1 MNNSQELKGLI
12 NDFIQNLPNAP
23 TVDTNDRSSKLLL
36 HQDYSHLDSYLSNLF
51 DSDPFHE
58 ILQEWIVLCDL
69 NNLQDNLQD
78 YDGIHQ
84 LCLKLCNGYNQI
96 GNLAYESN
104 DIEVALECYQVALT
118 LCPSK
123 CNIMRSQILFNRGI
137 VFLKTQNLD
146 SALNEFEAAIACNTD
161 FEKAYYQRDRVLYE
175 IDSHSKNYRFTH
187 DWFSRNIPLLLEYLK
202 DIIGKPNLQFL
213 EIGSWEGR
221 STCWFLEKILTHESS
236 QITCIDTF
244 AGEAYLN
251 LEQNVLENVESRF
264 DWNINLV
271 GVAEKVKKY
280 IGESQYI
287 LRNLPLDTYD
297 LIYIDG
303 CHLAIDVLGDAVLSW
318 GLLKKG
324 GLMLFDDYDKIF
336 PENPSQN
343 TSIAIDAF
351 VNCFAPKIKLLH
363 KSHQVYLQKL

>member
-1 MNNSQELKGLI
+1 MNNSQKSKELI
-12 NDFIQNLPNAP
+12 NDFIQNLPDAP
-23 TVDTNDRSSKLLL
+23 MINPNDKSSKLLL
-36 HQDYSHLDSYLSNLF
+36 HQDYSYLDSYLSDLF

-69 NNLQDNLQD
+69 NNLQDNDEIQ
-78 YDGIHQ
+78 H
-84 LCLKLCNGYNQI
+84 LCLKLCKGYNQI
-96 GNLAYESN
+96 GNLAYESS

-118 LCPSK
+118 LCPSDHS
-123 CNIMRSQILFNRGI
+123 NMRSQLLFNRGI
-137 VFLKTQNLD
+137 AFIKNHDLD
-146 SALNEFEAAIACNTD
+146 LALSEFEAAIASNPD
-161 FEKAYYQRDRVLYE
+161 FEKAYYQRERILYQ
-175 IDSHSKNYRFTH
+175 IDSQSKNYHFTH
-187 DWFSRNIPLLLEYLK
+187 DWFSRNIPLLTEHLK
-202 DIIGKPNLQFL
+202 DMIGKPNLQFL

-221 STCWFLEKILTHESS
+221 STCWFLEKILTHASS
-236 QITCIDTF
+236 QITCVDTF

-251 LEQNVLENVESRF
+251 LEQNILENVESRF
-264 DWNINLV
+264 DWNINQV
-271 GVAEKVKKY
+271 GAAAKVKKH

-303 CHLAIDVLGDAVLSW
+303 CHLAIDVLSDAVLSW

-324 GLMLFDDYDKIF
+324 GLMLFDDYDKVF

-351 VNCFAPKIKLLH
+351 IKCSAPEIKLIH
-363 KSHQVYLQKL
+363 QSHQVYLQKL